1 MALCAMRNAR
11 DMKLRI
17 FGHYIFFPL
26 VLLGFIE
33 LIAVLFACWLGT
45 KFAAPLTGAWQFMW
59 GPSAL
64 LAACV
69 FASMMAL
76 GLYNKRHR
84 DRLNGTMLRAVLG
97 VFVGGVFARSLAV
110 FWPDLWSPL
119 SAMAGSMVLA
129 CALLLLTRVVGQRVM
144 DGNAFRRRILV
155 LGSGRFAA
163 RVLHLRRR
171 SDQRAFKLIGF
182 VAVQGDH
189 TAVPVN
195 SILKHQTSL
204 IELTRLHRID
214 EIVIAIDDRRRNYPV
229 RELLNCRLAG
239 VEISELASF
248 LERETGKVFLDI
260 VNPSWIILGAGFR
273 CSWLRRA
280 SVRTVDILASL
291 LILLIGLP
299 FMVLVVLAIKIEDG
313 LTAPVMY
320 MQERVGQGGFLFNVF
335 KFRSMHL
342 NAEDNGE
349 ALWAQPND
357 SRVTQVGAIIRKT
370 RLDELPQLF
379 NVISGNMSFVGPRP
393 ERPSFVVRLS
403 EKIPYYPERHSV
415 KPGIT
420 GWAQLCYPYGAS
432 DQDAFEKLQYDLFY
446 VKNHG
451 LFFDLMILLQ
461 TVEVIVFGKGA
472 R

>member
-155 LGSGRFAA
+155 LGAGRFAA

-357 SRVTQVGAIIRKT
+357 SRVTRVGAIIRKT
-370 RLDELPQLF
+370 RLDELPQLI

>member
-1 MALCAMRNAR
+1 MQDAI

-26 VLLGFIE
+26 VLLGFAE
-33 LIAVLFACWLGT
+33 LIAVLAACWLGT
-45 KFAAPLTGAWQFMW
+45 KFAEPLTGHGQFMW
-59 GPSAL
+59 GPSAT

-69 FASMMAL
+69 FASMTAL
-76 GLYNKRHR
+76 GLYNKRQR

-97 VFVGGVFARSLAV
+97 VFVGGVVARVVAL
-110 FWPDLWSPL
+110 FWSDLWSPV
-119 SAMAGSMVLA
+119 SIMAGSMVMA
-129 CALLLLTRVVGQRVM
+129 CAFLLLTRVAGQRVM

-171 SDQRAFKLIGF
+171 ADQRAFKLIGF
-182 VAVQGDH
+182 IAVQGDN
-189 TAVPVN
+189 TAVPIN
-195 SILKHQTSL
+195 NIIKHQASL
-204 IELTRLHRID
+204 MELTRLHRID

-239 VEISELASF
+239 VEISELATF

-273 CSWLRRA
+273 CNWLRRA
-280 SVRTVDILASL
+280 SVRTVDIFASFI
-291 LILLIGLP
+291 ILLIGLP
-299 FMVLVVLAIKIEDG
+299 FMVLVVLAIKLEDG
-313 LTAPVMY
+313 FAAPVMY
-320 MQERVGQGGFLFNVF
+320 VQERVGQGGLLFKVF

-342 NAEDNGE
+342 NAEGAGE
-349 ALWAQPND
+349 ALWAQAND
-357 SRVTQVGAIIRKT
+357 SRVTRVGAVIRKT
-370 RLDELPQLF
+370 RLDELPQLL
-379 NVISGNMSFVGPRP
+379 NVFAGKMSFVGPRP

>member
-1 MALCAMRNAR
+1 MQGALS
-11 DMKLRI
+11 MKLRI

-26 VLLGFIE
+26 VLLGFVE
-33 LIAVLFACWLGT
+33 LLAVLLACWLGT
-45 KFAAPLTGAWQFMW
+45 RFAAPLTGRGQFIW
-59 GPSAL
+59 GSSAL

-69 FASMMAL
+69 FASMAAL
-76 GLYNKRHR
+76 GLYNKRQR
-84 DRLNGTMLRAVLG
+84 DRLNGTMVRAVLA
-97 VFVGGVFARSLAV
+97 VFVGGLVARSVAL
-110 FWPDLWSPL
+110 FWSDLWSPGL
-119 SAMAGSMVLA
+119 VMIGSMVMA

-155 LGSGRFAA
+155 LGSGRFAT

-171 SDQRAFKLIGF
+171 GDQRAFKLVGF

-195 SILKHQTSL
+195 SIIQLQGSL
-204 IELTRLHRID
+204 VEFTRLHRID
-214 EIVIAIDDRRRNYPV
+214 EIVIAIDDRRRNYPM

-239 VEISELASF
+239 VEITELATF

-273 CSWLRRA
+273 CNWLRRA
-280 SVRTVDILASL
+280 SVRTVDIFTSL
-291 LILLIGLP
+291 LILLVSLP
-299 FMVLVVLAIKIEDG
+299 FMLLVALAIKLEDG
-313 LTAPVMY
+313 FAAPVMY
-320 MQERVGQGGFLFNVF
+320 VQERVGQGGFLFKVF

-342 NAEDNGE
+342 NAEGDGK
-349 ALWAQPND
+349 ACWAQAND
-357 SRVTQVGAIIRKT
+357 SRVTRVGAIIRKT
-370 RLDELPQLF
+370 RFDELPQLI
-379 NVISGNMSFVGPRP
+379 NVISGKMSFVGPRP
-393 ERPSFVVRLS
+393 ERPSFVDRLS

-451 LFFDLMILLQ
+451 LFFDLLILLQ